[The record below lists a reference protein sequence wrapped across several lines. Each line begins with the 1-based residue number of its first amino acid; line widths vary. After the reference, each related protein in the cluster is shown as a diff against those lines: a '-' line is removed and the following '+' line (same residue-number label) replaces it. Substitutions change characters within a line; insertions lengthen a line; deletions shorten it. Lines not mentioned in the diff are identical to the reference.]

1 MSLKRRAPLN
11 LSPSSPASP
20 PPPKRQSHK
29 AAPSSSTSSSTS
41 SHTVPK
47 QPPFKLLSP
56 APTPEEGEEDDY
68 MNMTIPDPTPTGPES
83 YTERLK
89 RKQRAAELAQPK
101 SKAELARIE
110 RQKRDEALAKSLLS
124 HESAGANK
132 GLKMMK
138 QMGFTPGSGLGR
150 KEWDSGGDEAR
161 LEPIGVNMKSGR
173 GGIGLDKATGE
184 KMKNVAAGVGVEQ
197 LSPEEYRERVRVQA
211 EEARMEA
218 QFCGAQKVCEKFEDT
233 GDDLGGNTQRSVPLK
248 SINVFWRGLVKAR
261 EERERE
267 RKIKYEMSQ
276 SLDLPRLPGY
286 DRGHELDHED
296 KVALGIAPGRV
307 RKLGM
312 VVEDGAEDE
321 TDEDEELAG
330 FEALEVGERLKRIV
344 EYLRSKYKYCFWCK
358 YQYPDEE
365 MEGCPG
371 LEEDLHG

>member
-1 MSLKRRAPLN
+1 MPPSN
-11 LSPSSPASP
+11 LPPSAL
-20 PPPKRQSHK
+20 
-29 AAPSSSTSSSTS
+29 A
-41 SHTVPK
+41 
-47 QPPFKLLSP
+47 
-56 APTPEEGEEDDY
+56 PEEEDEEDY
-68 MNMTIPDPTPTGPES
+68 MNMTIPDPTPKGPES

-110 RQKRDEALAKSLLS
+110 KQKRDEALAKNLLS
-124 HESAGANK
+124 HENVGTNK
-132 GLKMMK
+132 GLKMMRK
-138 QMGFTPGSGLGR
+138 MGFTPGSGLGK
-150 KEWDSGGDEAR
+150 KEWDSKDEAR
-161 LEPIGVNMKSGR
+161 LEPIGVNMKSDR
-173 GGIGLDKATGE
+173 GGIGLGKATSE
-184 KMKNVAAGVGVEQ
+184 KMKDVAAGVSVEQ
-197 LSPEEYRERVRVQA
+197 LSPEEYRERVRIEA

-218 QFCGAQKVCEKFEDT
+218 QFRGAQKVCEKFEDT
-233 GDDLGGNTQRSVPLK
+233 GDGPGGSAQRNVPLK

-261 EERERE
+261 EEKERAV
-267 RKIKYEMSQ
+267 KMKYEMLQ
-276 SLDLPRLPGY
+276 SLDSPRLPGY
-286 DRGHELDHED
+286 DRDRELDHED
-296 KVALGIAPGRV
+296 KVALGIAPGRI